1 MLHLIYMGI
10 SFVSA
15 VLYAL
20 ARHLFKKISG
30 YFIVAGMTISG
41 YIALFALHVAIF
53 ALVGATI
60 NEKKLPKSIHTFYRW
75 FGLLT
80 LKVFVDSFRFR
91 IKISGKEK
99 LPEENFLIVSN
110 HRSMFDP
117 LIGITRLKDHDMAY
131 ISKEE
136 NLKIPF
142 VGRYM
147 KAVGCLDIDRE
158 NTRNAVKTIN
168 KAAEYIKTGHCNLG
182 IYPEGM
188 VNKNDE
194 PLLPFRAG
202 AFKIAK
208 KAHCPVAV
216 MTIKNSNKVFRRF
229 IFKRIKVDIDILG
242 VIPAEEVDKLT
253 TQEIS
258 DKAYDMMYENLKA
271 A

>member
-1 MLHLIYMGI
+1 MLHLIYLG
-10 SFVSA
+10 VSLITA
-15 VLYAL
+15 ILYGL
-20 ARHLFKKISG
+20 SKHLFKKLTG
-30 YFIVAGMTISG
+30 YFLVGAMTISG
-41 YIALFALHVAIF
+41 YIALFALHVGIF
-53 ALVGATI
+53 CLVGATI

-80 LKVFVDSFRFR
+80 LKVFVDSFRFKIR
-91 IKISGKEK
+91 ISGKEK
-99 LPEENFLIVSN
+99 LPESNFLLVCN
-110 HRSMFDP
+110 HRSIFDP
-117 LIGITRLKDHDMAY
+117 LIGITRFKKYNMAY
-131 ISKEE
+131 VSKKE

-147 KAVGCLDIDRE
+147 KAVGCLDLDRE
-158 NTRNAVKTIN
+158 NTRNAVDTIN
-168 KAAEYIKTGHCNLG
+168 KAAHYIKSGHCNLG

-188 VNKNDE
+188 ENKSAT

-216 MTIKNSNKVFRRF
+216 MTIKNSDRVFRRF
-229 IFKRIKVDIDILG
+229 MFKRIKVDIDILG
-242 VIPAEEVDKLT
+242 VIDADEVKKMS

-258 DKAYDMMYENLKA
+258 DKAYNMMYSNLA

>member
-1 MLHLIYMGI
+1 MLHLIYLGF
-10 SFVSA
+10 SFITA
-15 VLYAL
+15 LLYAL
-20 ARHLFKKISG
+20 ARHLFKKLSG

-41 YIALFALHVAIF
+41 YIALFALHVAVF
-53 ALVGATI
+53 ALVGTTI
-60 NEKKLPKSIHTFYRW
+60 NEKKLPKTIHTFYRW

-80 LKVFVDSFRFR
+80 LKVFVDTFRFR
-91 IKISGKEK
+91 IRISGKEK
-99 LPEENFLIVSN
+99 LPEDNFLMVSN
-110 HRSMFDP
+110 HRSIFDP
-117 LIGITRLKDHDMAY
+117 LIGITRFKKYDMAY

-136 NLKIPF
+136 NLRIPF

-147 KAVGCLDIDRE
+147 KAVGCLDLDRE
-158 NTRNAVKTIN
+158 NTRNAIRTIN

-188 VNKNDE
+188 ENKTEE

-208 KAHCPVAV
+208 KAGCPVAV
-216 MTIKNSNKVFRRF
+216 MTIKNSDRVFRRF
-229 IFKRIKVDIDILG
+229 MFKRIRVDIDILG
-242 VIPAEEVDKLT
+242 VIPAEDVGRMS

-258 DKAYDMMYENLKA
+258 DRAYEMMYENLRA